1 MLSPLLLS
9 SPKAEAR
16 ETDPSLSE
24 GVEER
29 FREKNGSNPLSLEV
43 LVDADA
49 DADAEEEGDWL
60 RLRFAIL
67 AEGGTGIRGA
77 GHVCLGLRGLG
88 NMFEFRFGVTGGG
101 GGGTD

>member
-9 SPKAEAR
+9 SPKAR

-24 GVEER
+24 SVEER
-29 FREKNGSNPLSLEV
+29 FRERNGSNSLSVEV
-43 LVDADA
+43 LV

-67 AEGGTGIRGA
+67 AEGGTGIRGT
-77 GHVCLGLRGLG
+77 GYGCLGLRSLG
-88 NMFEFRFGVTGGG
+88 NMFEFRFGVSGG